1 MRWGAIGGLGV
12 ASATVAGYFLLADIW
27 DMQSEAKSLDS
38 NLRNEVKVT
47 SKYQEKADQVTTVEA
62 WLSDQVDW
70 VAELSDLAARLPDGQ
85 EATVRRLSGSVN
97 AKGSGAIDLA
107 MQVRSQEIIS
117 DLENRIRGA
126 KYTIISK
133 QITQNPDSQ
142 EYPWQFESHIEF
154 PLTAPALRRFQA
166 VETPKKPNP
175 AEPSSTS
182 AEPEKNQ
189 VPDKN
194 TVEQPPAESPAEST
208 AVPTEVKS

>member
-1 MRWGAIGGLGV
+1 
-12 ASATVAGYFLLADIW
+12 
-27 DMQSEAKSLDS
+27 
-38 NLRNEVKVT
+38 
-47 SKYQEKADQVTTVEA
+47 
-62 WLSDQVDW
+62 
-70 VAELSDLAARLPDGQ
+70 
-85 EATVRRLSGSVN
+85 
-97 AKGSGAIDLA
+97 

-175 AEPSSTS
+175 VEPSSTS
-182 AEPEKNQ
+182 AEPEKTQ
-189 VPDKN
+189 VPDK
-194 TVEQPPAESPAEST
+194 TTAEQPPATPPPTEPPPTTPPQSDPPNASPAQSPVESPAEST